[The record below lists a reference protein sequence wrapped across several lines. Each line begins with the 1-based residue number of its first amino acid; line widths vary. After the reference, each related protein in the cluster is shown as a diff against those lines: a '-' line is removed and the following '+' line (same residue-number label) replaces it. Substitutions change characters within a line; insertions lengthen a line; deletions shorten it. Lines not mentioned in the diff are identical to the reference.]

1 MLRQIMDTGN
11 RLGAGLGIEA
21 WSEGLPE
28 SVDATARPHLRFENG
43 YRLQL
48 DVFNLL
54 NSKDHQI
61 DYFQEGR
68 LRGDPLE
75 GVMDVHFKP
84 VEPFAVRL
92 TFGGTF

>member
-1 MLRQIMDTGN
+1 MAGDTC
-11 RLGAGLGIEA
+11 GADSSA
-21 WSEGLPE
+21 P
-28 SVDATARPHLRFENG
+28 RCG

-54 NSKDHQI
+54 DSKDHQI
-61 DYFQEGR
+61 DYFQEDR
-68 LRGDPLE
+68 LPGEPLE

-84 VEPFAVRL
+84 VEPLAVRL